1 MNSLF
6 RISRKLRYNGQ
17 LSQNQII
24 LKDKWSVIDKSFVG
38 LINPSLINTILKVN
52 DRNLVLCKK
61 TVTESDETVTES
73 DDYCIITNI
82 MWLIYLYLLNDNY
95 RTRSKL
101 LSRDIE
107 TYDPLL
113 EFIMEYL
120 VNLASLNQELFYKD
134 VWKLPLNIGVTNY
147 LNLLFIV

>member
-113 EFIMEYL
+113 EFIME
-120 VNLASLNQELFYKD
+120 
-134 VWKLPLNIGVTNY
+134 
-147 LNLLFIV
+147 